1 MVHGHELVSV
11 PGQRRRPSGWW
22 WWCPGRAARPARGG
36 QWSGQSEQAAVR
48 LVPGWMSWDTSWLRM
63 SSVAR
68 WRPAPFGHRLGPA
81 PFALQPRGLKAVRT
95 PSARTSGVVGSRT
108 DTRGTP
114 GRPVGRRVPA
124 PGPTDVGR
132 DRLRQLLLCTPTGIV
147 RRCRPVAAEQLKLV
161 WTFCR
166 GAQPPQGGPCGN
178 ASMDG
183 CSTAG
188 SRPRWSARR
197 GARSWPTA
205 ESGEAFVGK
214 PWPRSAARG
223 GRRGRLGLAL

>member
-1 MVHGHELVSV
+1 MERPVRTGRRAAGAGLDALGHQLAADVLG
-11 PGQRRRPSGWW
+11 GQVGGRRPSATASG
-22 WWCPGRAARPARGG
+22 PVRP
-36 QWSGQSEQAAVR
+36 S
-48 LVPGWMSWDTSWLRM
+48 P
-63 SSVAR
+63 
-68 WRPAPFGHRLGPA
+68 
-81 PFALQPRGLKAVRT
+81 LQPRGLKAVRT

-108 DTRGTP
+108 HTRGTP

-124 PGPTDVGR
+124 PGPTDVGG

-147 RRCRPVAAEQLKLV
+147 RRCRPGGRAAKACLDIL
-161 WTFCR
+161 R

-188 SRPRWSARR
+188 SRPRWSACR

-205 ESGEAFVGK
+205 ESGEAFAGK
-214 PWPRSAARG
+214 PCPRSAARG
-223 GRRGRLGLAL
+223 GRPGRLGLAL